1 MRIPTLRR
9 RHRKPPVELGQQ
21 LAPQK
26 NVGLGTRRD
35 LRQTHLLD
43 PAILGRPEETLHTPF
58 GLWTV
63 CRDPFDAQLFQRSP
77 KLRLAAVIGPPVPL
91 RLVDAVPIRVQR
103 QRTTVLPQ
111 PASQQIKVALHRL
124 TSVNTS

>member
-21 LAPQK
+21 PAPQK
-26 NVGLGTRRD
+26 SVSLGTRRD

-43 PAILGRPEETLHTPF
+43 PAILSRPEETLHTSF
-58 GLWTV
+58 GLRTV
-63 CRDPFDAQLFQRSP
+63 RRDSFDAQLLQRSP
-77 KLRLAAVIGPPVPL
+77 ELCLTAVIGPPVSL
-91 RLVDAVPIRVQR
+91 CLVDAVAIRVQR

-111 PASQQIKVALHRL
+111 PASQQIKVALHG
-124 TSVNTS
+124 